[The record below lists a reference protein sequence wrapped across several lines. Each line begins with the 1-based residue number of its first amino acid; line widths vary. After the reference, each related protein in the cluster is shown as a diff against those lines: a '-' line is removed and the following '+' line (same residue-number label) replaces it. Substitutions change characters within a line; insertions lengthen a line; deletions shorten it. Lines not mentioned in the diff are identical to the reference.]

1 MKDLENNKLVEIK
14 ESELEKEA
22 FKITNGDV
30 LNFDDCALTEK
41 EALLKLREKIVDFN
55 DCFKQPDSVE
65 QEEDFQDCKKR

>member
-14 ESELEKEA
+14 EAKLEKEA
-22 FKITNGDV
+22 FKMTNGNV

-41 EALLKLREKIVDFN
+41 EALLKLREEVLSFD
-55 DCFKQPDSVE
+55 DCFKQSDSVE